1 MHLRAHMLIV
11 AALAM
16 LISVAGTAFGQTRPA
31 AILEYFD
38 DELELQVLDADNFEY
53 NNIFM
58 GMELLPGDTV
68 RTFSSTVELR
78 LEPNGSIIKLSPD
91 TEFTIESLNGRD
103 DAATN
108 SFALSTGKLR
118 AVAARASGTAYRFR
132 TPAAVGGVRG
142 TDFGIEV
149 VPEEREALFVREGSV
164 AFERTATNQQVMVRA
179 GQLADVFADT
189 FEPLNVDPETMAGL
203 FENLDFEELDPDR
216 VPQARS
222 AGRDEADDGQDEDAD
237 DDEDA
242 GDGADDGADGATT
255 ETDAAPADEE
265 PTAFDR
271 TMTRLGE
278 VMGLETGALTLDGET
293 YAKIVVQPSISV
305 GKLKAALYLPAVYQ
319 NNLFDPGTYYR
330 PKGNNEW
337 SFGSDQDWENEP
349 LAATGDL
356 FTDLALKLRYLQYG
370 EQRDPLY
377 LKLGNLDNM
386 TLGHGLLMRDY
397 ANDVDFPAVR
407 RIGLNG
413 GIDTGGFGF
422 ETAVN
427 DLTEP
432 EIFGGRIFLRPLQRT
447 AALGFSAVA
456 DIDPAGDIP
465 KDDPEYPSA
474 LADELRRVDPI
485 VTAVGAD
492 VDVSIVENDLLSVVA
507 FTDVGGLVPY
517 LRDSLTDID
526 GNEVDA
532 GLKTEAFVDTDAGRL
547 RNFGAMTGVLGDIAF
562 FDYRADF
569 RTYNG
574 LFRPFYFDSGYE
586 RRRGRVAEDI
596 YRYFV
601 DPSADEFNETGAGV
615 YGEAGV
621 SLFADNLHFRAGYLW
636 PWKVDSAGEWTLSD
650 YDYLTLRAELRE
662 GLLPLGIHASAEYD
676 RRGFFATAMSRG
688 EFSEATFF
696 DANSVLRSEV
706 VYPVAPTLDLALIV
720 TTTVL
725 RNEDGTIRYDD
736 GEPEVGNSVT
746 IETRIGL

>member
-1 MHLRAHMLIV
+1 MHLRAHTLIV

-78 LEPNGSIIKLSPD
+78 LEPNGSIVKLSPD
-91 TEFTIESLNGRD
+91 TEFTIESLDGRD
-103 DAATN
+103 GATTN
-108 SFALSTGKLR
+108 SFAMSTGKLR

-142 TDFGIEV
+142 TDFGMEV
-149 VPEEREALFVREGSV
+149 VPGEREALAVREGSV
-164 AFERTATNQQVMVRA
+164 AFERTATNQQVIVNA
-179 GQLADVFADT
+179 GQVADVFADS
-189 FEPLNVDPETMAGL
+189 FEPLNVDPDTMAAL
-203 FENLDFEELDPDR
+203 FEGLDFEELDPER

-222 AGRDEADDGQDEDAD
+222 TGSDDTDNGEGQGDDGDG
-237 DDEDA
+237 DA
-242 GDGADDGADGATT
+242 GDAADGATA
-255 ETDAAPADEE
+255 DAGDAPTDEE
-265 PTAFDR
+265 PGAFER
-271 TMTRLGE
+271 TMSRIGE
-278 VMGLETGALTLDGET
+278 FMGLETGALTLDGET
-293 YAKIVVQPSISV
+293 YAKIIVQPTISV

-319 NNLFDPGTYYR
+319 NNLFDPRTYYR

-349 LAATGDL
+349 LEATGDL

-370 EQRDPLY
+370 EQRDPFY

-386 TLGHGLLMRDY
+386 TLGHGLLMRNY

-432 EIFGGRIFLRPLQRT
+432 EIFGGRVFFRPLQRT
-447 AALGFSAVA
+447 AALGLSAVA

-465 KDDPEYPSA
+465 KDDAQYPSVF
-474 LADELRRVDPI
+474 ADELRRIDPI

-526 GNEVDA
+526 GNTVDA

-547 RNFGAMTGVLGDIAF
+547 RNFGAMTGVLGNVSF
-562 FDYRADF
+562 LDYRLDF
-569 RTYNG
+569 RTY
-574 LFRPFYFDSGYE
+574 
-586 RRRGRVAEDI
+586 
-596 YRYFV
+596 
-601 DPSADEFNETGAGV
+601 
-615 YGEAGV
+615 
-621 SLFADNLHFRAGYLW
+621 
-636 PWKVDSAGEWTLSD
+636 
-650 YDYLTLRAELRE
+650 
-662 GLLPLGIHASAEYD
+662 
-676 RRGFFATAMSRG
+676 
-688 EFSEATFF
+688 
-696 DANSVLRSEV
+696 
-706 VYPVAPTLDLALIV
+706 
-720 TTTVL
+720 
-725 RNEDGTIRYDD
+725 
-736 GEPEVGNSVT
+736 
-746 IETRIGL
+746 

>member
-1 MHLRAHMLIV
+1 MHLRAHTLIV

-16 LISVAGTAFGQTRPA
+16 LISVAGTAVGQTRPA

-38 DELELQVLDADNFEY
+38 DELELQILDADNFEY
-53 NNIFM
+53 NNVFM

-68 RTFSSTVELR
+68 RTFGSTAELR
-78 LEPNGSIIKLSPD
+78 LEPNGSIVKLSPD
-91 TEFTIESLNGRD
+91 TEFSIESLDGRD
-103 DAATN
+103 DATTN
-108 SFALSTGKLR
+108 SFALSAGKMR

-132 TPAAVGGVRG
+132 TPSAVGGVRG
-142 TDFGIEV
+142 TDFGMEV
-149 VPEEREALFVREGSV
+149 VPGEREALAVRDGSV
-164 AFERTATNQQVMVRA
+164 AFERTATNQQIIVNA
-179 GQLADVFADT
+179 GQVADVFADS
-189 FEPLNVDPETMAGL
+189 FEPLNVDPETMAAL
-203 FENLDFEELDPDR
+203 FEGLDFEELNPDR
-216 VPQARS
+216 VAQAQPTRS
-222 AGRDEADDGQDEDAD
+222 DDG
-237 DDEDA
+237 
-242 GDGADDGADGATT
+242 DDGADADGEASPGDSAGGGATA
-255 ETDAAPADEE
+255 ESDGGAPADGE
-265 PTAFDR
+265 PSAFER
-271 TMTRLGE
+271 TMSRIGE
-278 VMGLETGALTLDGET
+278 FMGLETGALTLDGET
-293 YAKIVVQPSISV
+293 YAKIIVQPTISV

-337 SFGSDQDWENEP
+337 SFGADQDWQNEP
-349 LAATGDL
+349 LEATGDL

-370 EQRDPLY
+370 EQRDPFY
-377 LKLGNLDNM
+377 VKLGNLDNM
-386 TLGHGLLMRDY
+386 TLGHGLLMRNY

-413 GIDTGGFGF
+413 GIDAGGFGF

-432 EIFGGRIFLRPLQRT
+432 EIFGGRIFFRPLQRT

-465 KDDPEYPSA
+465 KDDAQYPSV

-526 GNEVDA
+526 GNTVDA

-547 RNFGAMTGVLGDIAF
+547 RNFGAMTGVLGNVSF
-562 FDYRADF
+562 LDYRLDF

-574 LFRPFYFDSGYE
+574 IFRPFYFDGGYE
-586 RRRGRVAEDI
+586 RRRGRVAEEV
-596 YRYFV
+596 YSYFF

-615 YGEAGV
+615 YGEAGF
-621 SLFADNLHFRAGYLW
+621 SILADKLHFRAGYLW
-636 PWKVDSAGEWTLSD
+636 PWEVDGAGEWTLSD
-650 YDYLTLRAELRE
+650 YDYLTLKAELRE

-706 VYPVAPTLDLALIV
+706 VYPVAPTLDLAFIV

>member
-1 MHLRAHMLIV
+1 MHPRAHTLIV
-11 AALAM
+11 TALAM

-38 DELELQVLDADNFEY
+38 DELEVQILDADNFEY
-53 NNIFM
+53 NNVFM

-78 LEPNGSIIKLSPD
+78 LEPNGSIVKLSPD
-91 TEFTIESLNGRD
+91 TEFTIESLDGRD
-103 DAATN
+103 DARTN
-108 SFALSTGKLR
+108 SFALSSGKLR

-149 VPEEREALFVREGSV
+149 VPDEREALFVREGSV
-164 AFERTATNQQVMVRA
+164 SFERTATNQQVTVNA
-179 GQLADVFADT
+179 GQVADVFADS
-189 FEPLNVDPETMAGL
+189 FEPLNVDPETMAGF
-203 FENLDFEELDPDR
+203 FEDLDFEELSPEQ
-216 VPQARS
+216 VPQDRPA
-222 AGRDEADDGQDEDAD
+222 AGDD
-237 DDEDA
+237 DDE
-242 GDGADDGADGATT
+242 GADGGEPDRDEGTAPSDPT
-255 ETDAAPADEE
+255 EEPDAAVADEE
-265 PTAFDR
+265 PSAFDR
-271 TMTRLGE
+271 AMTSLGE

-293 YAKIVVQPSISV
+293 YAKIVVQPTFSV
-305 GKLKAALYLPAVYQ
+305 GKLKAALYLPAVYR
-319 NNLFDPGTYYR
+319 NNLFDPRTYYR

-349 LAATGDL
+349 LEATGDL

-370 EQRDPLY
+370 EQRDPFY
-377 LKLGNLDNM
+377 LKLGNLNNM

-397 ANDVDFPAVR
+397 ANDVDVPAVR
-407 RIGLNG
+407 RIGFNS
-413 GIDTGGFGF
+413 GIDTGGFGV
-422 ETAVN
+422 EAAVN

-432 EIFGGRIFLRPLQRT
+432 EIFGGRIFIRPLQRT
-447 AALGFSAVA
+447 AALGLSAVA

-465 KDDPEYPSA
+465 KDDTQYPSTV
-474 LADELRRVDPI
+474 ADELRRVDPI

-517 LRDSLTDID
+517 LRDSLTDAD
-526 GNEVDA
+526 GETVDA
-532 GLKTEAFVDTDAGRL
+532 GLKTEAFVDTAGGRF
-547 RNFGAMTGVLGDIAF
+547 RNFGAMTGVLGDLAF
-562 FDYRADF
+562 LDYRLDF

-574 LFRPFYFDSGYE
+574 LFRPFYFDGGYE

-596 YRYFV
+596 YSYFR
-601 DPSADEFNETGAGV
+601 DPTADAFNETGAGV

-621 SLFADNLHFRAGYLW
+621 SILADNLRFRAGYLW
-636 PWKVDSAGEWTLSD
+636 PWEVDGDGEWTLSD
-650 YDYLTLRAELRE
+650 YDYLTLKAELRE

-676 RRGFFATAMSRG
+676 RRGFFATAMKRG
-688 EFSEATFF
+688 DFSEATFF
-696 DANSVLRSEV
+696 DASSVLRSEV

-725 RNEDGTIRYDD
+725 RNEDGTIRYED

>member
-1 MHLRAHMLIV
+1 MHLRAHTLIV

-38 DELELQVLDADNFEY
+38 DELELQILDADNFEY
-53 NNIFM
+53 NNVFM

-78 LEPNGSIIKLSPD
+78 LEPNGSIVKLSPD
-91 TEFTIESLNGRD
+91 TEFTIESLDGRD
-103 DAATN
+103 GATTN

-118 AVAARASGTAYRFR
+118 AVAARASGSAYRFR

-142 TDFGIEV
+142 TDLGLEV
-149 VPEEREALFVREGSV
+149 VPGEREALFVREGSV
-164 AFERTATNQQVMVRA
+164 AFERTATNQQVIVNA
-179 GQLADVFADT
+179 GQVADVFAAS

-203 FENLDFEELDPDR
+203 FEGLDFEELNPDR
-216 VPQARS
+216 VPQGQPTTS
-222 AGRDEADDGQDEDAD
+222 DDGQAD
-237 DDEDA
+237 GETSP
-242 GDGADDGADGATT
+242 GDGGGAADGATA
-255 ETDAAPADEE
+255 DADGASEDEE
-265 PTAFDR
+265 PSAFDR
-271 TMTRLGE
+271 AMTRLGE
-278 VMGLETGALTLDGET
+278 VIGLETGALTLDGET
-293 YAKIVVQPSISV
+293 YAKIVVQPTISV

-349 LAATGDL
+349 LEATGDL

-370 EQRDPLY
+370 EQRDPFY

-386 TLGHGLLMRDY
+386 TLGHGLLMRNY

-413 GIDTGGFGF
+413 GIDAGGFGF

-432 EIFGGRIFLRPLQRT
+432 EIFGGRIFFRPLQRT

-465 KDDPEYPSA
+465 KDDPEYVGM
-474 LADELRRVDPI
+474 ADELRRVDPI

-517 LRDSLTDID
+517 LRDSLTDVD

-547 RNFGAMTGVLGDIAF
+547 RNFGAMTGVLGNVAF
-562 FDYRADF
+562 FDYRLDF

-574 LFRPFYFDSGYE
+574 IFRPFYFDGGYE
-586 RRRGRVAEDI
+586 RRRGRVAEEV
-596 YRYFV
+596 YSYFF
-601 DPSADEFNETGAGV
+601 DPDADRFDETGAGV
-615 YGEAGV
+615 YGEAGF
-621 SLFADNLHFRAGYLW
+621 SILADNLRFRAGYLW
-636 PWKVDSAGEWTLSD
+636 PWEVDSAGEWTLSD

-662 GLLPLGIHASAEYD
+662 GLLPLGIHASTEYD

-688 EFSEATFF
+688 DFSEATFF

-706 VYPVAPTLDLALIV
+706 VYPVAPTLDLAFIV

>member
-1 MHLRAHMLIV
+1 M
-11 AALAM
+11 
-16 LISVAGTAFGQTRPA
+16 
-31 AILEYFD
+31 
-38 DELELQVLDADNFEY
+38 
-53 NNIFM
+53 
-58 GMELLPGDTV
+58 
-68 RTFSSTVELR
+68 
-78 LEPNGSIIKLSPD
+78 
-91 TEFTIESLNGRD
+91 
-103 DAATN
+103 
-108 SFALSTGKLR
+108 STGKLR

-142 TDFGIEV
+142 TDFGMEV
-149 VPEEREALFVREGSV
+149 VPGEREALAVREGSV
-164 AFERTATNQQVMVRA
+164 AFERTATNQQVIVNA
-179 GQLADVFADT
+179 GQVADVFADS
-189 FEPLNVDPETMAGL
+189 FEPLNVDPETMAAL
-203 FENLDFEELDPDR
+203 FEGLDFEELDPER
-216 VPQARS
+216 VPQARRTARDGGDDEGGD
-222 AGRDEADDGQDEDAD
+222 AGEADGETGDA
-237 DDEDA
+237 
-242 GDGADDGADGATT
+242 ADGTDDATA
-255 ETDAAPADEE
+255 EEE
-265 PTAFDR
+265 PGAFER
-271 TMTRLGE
+271 TMSRIGE
-278 VMGLETGALTLDGET
+278 FMGLETGALTLDGET
-293 YAKIVVQPSISV
+293 YAKIIVQPTISV

-319 NNLFDPGTYYR
+319 NNLFDPRTYYR

-349 LAATGDL
+349 LEATGDL

-370 EQRDPLY
+370 EQRDPFY
-377 LKLGNLDNM
+377 LKLGNLANM
-386 TLGHGLLMRDY
+386 TLGHGLLMRNY

-432 EIFGGRIFLRPLQRT
+432 EIFGGRIFFRPLQRT

-465 KDDPEYPSA
+465 KDDPEYSPA

-526 GNEVDA
+526 GSTVDA

-547 RNFGAMTGVLGDIAF
+547 RNFGAMTGVLGNVSF
-562 FDYRADF
+562 LDYRLDF

-574 LFRPFYFDSGYE
+574 IFRPFYFDGGYE
-586 RRRGRVAEDI
+586 RRRGRVAEEV

-615 YGEAGV
+615 YGEAGF
-621 SLFADNLHFRAGYLW
+621 SILADNLHFRAGYLW
-636 PWKVDSAGEWTLSD
+636 PWEVDSTGEWTLSD

-662 GLLPLGIHASAEYD
+662 GLLPLGIHASTEYD
-676 RRGFFATAMSRG
+676 RRGFFATAMDRG
-688 EFSEATFF
+688 DFADATFF
-696 DANSVLRSEV
+696 DANSILRSEV
-706 VYPVAPTLDLALIV
+706 VYPVAPTLDLAFIV